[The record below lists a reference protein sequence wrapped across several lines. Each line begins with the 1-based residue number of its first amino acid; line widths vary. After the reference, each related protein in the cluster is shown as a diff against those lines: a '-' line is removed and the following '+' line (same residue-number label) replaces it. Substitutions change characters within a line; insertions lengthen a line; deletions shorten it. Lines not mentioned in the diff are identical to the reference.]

1 MAAMS
6 DLDHERAS
14 DEAAA
19 WLIRLREEPADPTV
33 RAGFE
38 AWRAAAPAHR
48 AAWTE
53 VAQAFDLIGQAMPP
67 TESNDEPQPGPRP
80 DRRSLSRRVLA
91 GGAIAAL
98 AACLVL
104 VFLPGLMLQLN
115 ADYATATGEWRELS
129 LADGSAV
136 DLAPRSAIT
145 VAMAANRRDVRLLAG
160 QAFFRVAPDAARP
173 FRVQADDV
181 RATAL
186 GTAFDV
192 RLLEGGAGVAVAEGK
207 VRVDYGASP
216 AGTSQVLQANDW
228 LRVTTA
234 GALLAHDAPAGE
246 VSAWRQGLL
255 VAHDRTVAEV
265 VDELRPYFSGLIVV
279 ASDAVAQRRVTGV
292 YGLRDPVEAL
302 RAVGRAHDDIAVM
315 RVLPWL
321 VVVSGG

>member
-14 DEAAA
+14 DEATA
-19 WLIRLREEPADPTV
+19 WLIRLREEPGDPTV

-48 AAWTE
+48 AAWAE
-53 VAQAFDLIGQAMPP
+53 VAQAFDLIGQAVPA
-67 TESNDEPQPGPRP
+67 TESDDEPRP
-80 DRRSLSRRVLA
+80 AGRLLSRRVLA
-91 GGAIAAL
+91 GGAIAAV
-98 AACLVL
+98 AACLAL
-104 VFLPGLMLQLN
+104 VFLPGLLLQLN
-115 ADYATATGEWRELS
+115 ADYATATGEWRELG

-145 VAMAANRRDVRLLAG
+145 VAMAADRRDVRLLAG
-160 QAFFRVAPDAARP
+160 QAFFRVTPDAARP
-173 FRVQADDV
+173 FQVQAGDM

-207 VRVDYGASP
+207 VRVDYGPSP
-216 AGTSQVLQANDW
+216 AGTSRVLQANDW
-228 LRVTTA
+228 LRVT
-234 GALLAHDAPAGE
+234 PAGE
-246 VSAWRQGLL
+246 LLARNEPVGEIGAWRQGQL
-255 VAHDRTVAEV
+255 VAHNRTVADV
-265 VDELRPYFSGLIVV
+265 IDELRPYFSGLIVV
-279 ASDAVAQRRVTGV
+279 ASDAVARRRVTGV
-292 YGLRDPVEAL
+292 YELRNPIEAL
-302 RAVGRAHDDIAVM
+302 RAVGRAHDDIAVT

>member
-6 DLDHERAS
+6 DLDQERAS

-19 WLIRLREEPADPTV
+19 WLIRLREEPGDPTV

-38 AWRAAAPAHR
+38 AWRAATPAHG
-48 AAWTE
+48 AAWAE
-53 VAQAFDLIGQAMPP
+53 VAQAFDLIGPAMPA
-67 TESNDEPQPGPRP
+67 TEADDEARPRST
-80 DRRSLSRRVLA
+80 RRTVSRRVLA
-91 GGAIAAL
+91 VGAIAAF
-98 AACLVL
+98 AACLAL
-104 VFLPGLMLQLN
+104 VFLPGLMLRLN

-136 DLAPRSAIT
+136 NLAPRSAIT
-145 VAMAANRRDVRLLAG
+145 VAMAADRRDVRLLAG

-173 FRVQADDV
+173 FQVQAGEV

-192 RLLEGGAGVAVAEGK
+192 RLLEDGAGVAVAEGT
-207 VRVDYGASP
+207 VRVDYGAPP
-216 AGTSQVLQANDW
+216 ARSKVLEANDW
-228 LRVTTA
+228 LRVTPEGQLA
-234 GALLAHDAPAGE
+234 GSAPAGE
-246 VSAWRQGLL
+246 TGAWRQGQL

-265 VDELRPYFSGLIVV
+265 IDELRPYFSGLIVI
-279 ASDAVAQRRVTGV
+279 AGDAVAKRRVTGV
-292 YGLRDPVEAL
+292 YELRTPVEAL
-302 RAVGRAHDDIAVM
+302 RAVGRAHDDVAVT